1 MLEFVIV
8 YLAILFSIYHYGGIE
23 GFMFGMC
30 FGIGY
35 LSAFHM
41 FYFIDDYFVRKK
53 KMEVMYRDLDSIIS
67 PEFLT
72 NISSSS
78 SYDTPDTKFTTN
90 NDDEKERD
98 NICEQLP
105 TD

>member
-1 MLEFVIV
+1 
-8 YLAILFSIYHYGGIE
+8 
-23 GFMFGMC
+23 
-30 FGIGY
+30 
-35 LSAFHM
+35 
-41 FYFIDDYFVRKK
+41 
-53 KMEVMYRDLDSIIS
+53 MEVMYRDLDSIIS

-72 NISSSS
+72 NISSST

>member
-1 MLEFVIV
+1 MEELRTLCLVCV
-8 YLAILFSIYHYGGIE
+8 LVSVTCLLF
-23 GFMFGMC
+23 
-30 FGIGY
+30 
-35 LSAFHM
+35 M
-41 FYFIDDYFVRKK
+41 FYFINDYFVRKK

-72 NISSSS
+72 SISSSTS
-78 SYDTPDTKFTTN
+78 KDTPDTKFTTN

>member
-1 MLEFVIV
+1 MEELRTLCLVCV
-8 YLAILFSIYHYGGIE
+8 LVSDTCLLF
-23 GFMFGMC
+23 
-30 FGIGY
+30 
-35 LSAFHM
+35 M
-41 FYFIDDYFVRKK
+41 FYFINDYFVRKK

-72 NISSSS
+72 NISSST